1 MSSLSIQAAILND
14 SFFELLQEELDL
26 LNIKN
31 IQYTR
36 GPVKKP
42 DRALQVSLSLSE
54 SHTSQIPLPAFA
66 FGRNS
71 GGNFIYMQTATLFG
85 CG

>member
-54 SHTSQIPLPAFA
+54 LHTSQILLPTFA
-66 FGRNS
+66 L
-71 GGNFIYMQTATLFG
+71 GGNYVHMQTATLLGFG
-85 CG
+85 